1 MVVGWE
7 GSAATLT
14 SSLSDD
20 GRDAV
25 KFPRVKKSWLIVA
38 DGATDAQEKRPY
50 RPQLTDAVR
59 HVFTLIDTVSGRIRN

>member
-20 GRDAV
+20 GRGRDAV

-38 DGATDAQEKRPY
+38 DGASDAQEK
-50 RPQLTDAVR
+50 D
-59 HVFTLIDTVSGRIRN
+59 HIDHN